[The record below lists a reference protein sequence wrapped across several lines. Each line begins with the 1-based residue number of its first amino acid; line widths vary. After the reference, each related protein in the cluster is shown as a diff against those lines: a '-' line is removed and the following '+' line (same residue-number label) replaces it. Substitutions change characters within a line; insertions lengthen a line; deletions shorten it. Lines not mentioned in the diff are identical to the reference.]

1 MNTGLNIRH
10 FKLMNG
16 EEIIGLLAIKND
28 DNYIIERPVRIN
40 PSLLGG
46 IQFSAWFPFS
56 EDKQFKVLKSS
67 IIQHVPIAESIKD
80 TYVYKEILNSYL
92 NLKNNSVIIVSI
104 SGGVDSNLAL
114 FVLKHIN
121 SLYKN
126 KMIKIIQYLLSSM

>member
-1 MNTGLNIRH
+1 
-10 FKLMNG
+10 MNG

-80 TYVYKEILNSYL
+80 TYVNFALKMDNPISPPDTRTDEELLKEYEDSLNSDYADL
-92 NLKNNSVIIVSI
+92 IPDAKRTL
-104 SGGVDSNLAL
+104 
-114 FVLKHIN
+114 H
-121 SLYKN
+121 
-126 KMIKIIQYLLSSM
+126 

>member
-80 TYVYKEILNSYL
+80 TYVDFALKMDKPISPPDTRTDEELLKEYEDN
-92 NLKNNSVIIVSI
+92 
-104 SGGVDSNLAL
+104 
-114 FVLKHIN
+114 
-121 SLYKN
+121 
-126 KMIKIIQYLLSSM
+126 LSSDYADLIPDAKRTLH

>member
-1 MNTGLNIRH
+1 MEGLNIRH

-80 TYVYKEILNSYL
+80 TYVDFALKMDKPISPPDTRTDEELLKEYE
-92 NLKNNSVIIVSI
+92 
-104 SGGVDSNLAL
+104 DS
-114 FVLKHIN
+114 
-121 SLYKN
+121 
-126 KMIKIIQYLLSSM
+126 LSSDYADLIPDAKRTIH